1 MGKTSMGPSWLSL
14 NGGVAYTRASGDL
27 TPTVDASWQGGSSI
41 RIAGAPLN
49 RSVVNMNA
57 GAVARL
63 TRDSALSLSITNQ
76 RGNRSREQSVNA
88 QYQFE
93 F

>member
-1 MGKTSMGPSWLSL
+1 M
-14 NGGVAYTRASGDL
+14 
-27 TPTVDASWQGGSSI
+27 